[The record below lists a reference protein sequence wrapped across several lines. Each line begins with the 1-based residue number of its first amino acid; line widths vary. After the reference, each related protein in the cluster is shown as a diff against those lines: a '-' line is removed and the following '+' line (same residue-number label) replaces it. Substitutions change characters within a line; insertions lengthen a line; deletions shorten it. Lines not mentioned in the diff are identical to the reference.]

1 MRMSRTTM
9 MVFSAL
15 GIGINILG
23 GTLAQVLKIPLLF
36 LDTIGTVLVAVL
48 CGPWWAAA
56 AGTLTNVIQGMIT
69 SPKDIFF
76 FIVNLVIGLIVGF
89 IARKYDFRK
98 WYVAA
103 GTGVILSIV
112 APLIGTPIAV
122 AVYGGLNGS
131 GTDLLVLWLRA
142 TGADMFTSTFLSRIA
157 SNLVDKIGTC
167 LLIMVIIR
175 LAFFE
180 KKYEAAL
187 GERSIGS

>member
-1 MRMSRTTM
+1 M
-9 MVFSAL
+9 
-15 GIGINILG
+15 
-23 GTLAQVLKIPLLF
+23 
-36 LDTIGTVLVAVL
+36 
-48 CGPWWAAA
+48 
-56 AGTLTNVIQGMIT
+56 
-69 SPKDIFF
+69 
-76 FIVNLVIGLIVGF
+76 
-89 IARKYDFRK
+89 
-98 WYVAA
+98 
-103 GTGVILSIV
+103 ILSIV

-142 TGADMFTSTFLSRIA
+142 TGSDMFTSTFLSRIA
-157 SNLVDKIGTC
+157 SNFVDKIGTC

>member
-76 FIVNLVIGLIVGF
+76 FYCQSCHWSYRWFYRQKV
-89 IARKYDFRK
+89 
-98 WYVAA
+98 
-103 GTGVILSIV
+103 
-112 APLIGTPIAV
+112 
-122 AVYGGLNGS
+122 
-131 GTDLLVLWLRA
+131 
-142 TGADMFTSTFLSRIA
+142 
-157 SNLVDKIGTC
+157 
-167 LLIMVIIR
+167 
-175 LAFFE
+175 
-180 KKYEAAL
+180 
-187 GERSIGS
+187 